1 VPQLVPSLPS
11 TTTRTLRLPHP
22 RWIVTSLECIVCRV
36 LLRII
41 IRRIADLAPKERS
54 VVDPDMVL
62 TGYKRYSTDIQRY
75 LRVMK
80 SSNPHLTDQV
90 QCNSEGAE

>member
-1 VPQLVPSLPS
+1 MENLV
-11 TTTRTLRLPHP
+11 PHP

-41 IRRIADLAPKERS
+41 VRRIADLAPEKRS

-75 LRVMK
+75 LRAMK
-80 SSNPHLTDQV
+80 SSNPHLTD
-90 QCNSEGAE
+90 